1 MADDRSNKGLTY
13 LNTLSAADR
22 QKLFDEMQR
31 TDFRAFARQA
41 LHHLVPGLEWNW
53 HVDVL
58 IQAAGKVA
66 HEGEHRLMVNIA
78 PRMLKSQVFSAVL
91 PAYLLGRNPECR
103 IVCVSYSQDL
113 SETLAADT
121 LRIMDSDWY
130 RRLFPTVSLSKRAVA
145 RIRTTEGGG
154 RMATSVGGTITGMG
168 GDYIIVDDAMN
179 AADAE
184 SEALR
189 NSTNEW
195 LASTLFSRLDK
206 PKFGSIVM
214 VAQRLHQDDP
224 CGRFMSKGDWRV
236 LSIPMQATEA
246 KTYDL
251 GFGHSH
257 TVKPGD
263 LIHPSRFGLTEFN
276 QQRLELGERRFEAQ
290 YMQTPVPAD
299 GAFFKRG
306 WLLFDQEA
314 MARQPGD
321 TVIQSWD
328 VAAKAGD
335 SNDFC
340 VCVTA
345 IQRRSQVIVIEVL
358 RKRMMFPE
366 LYRTVIA
373 QAERHRPEK
382 LLVEDASAGQQLI
395 QMLRAEQ
402 PRGVP
407 LPLAMET
414 TRSKEDRAA
423 MALARFEAGGVVLPA
438 SASWLETFTSELLS
452 FPAGRH
458 DDQVDAIVHLV
469 NYTIAHPPLPIELE
483 VDAGT
488 KPSYWDGA
496 GGRVRDLPSPEIPPD
511 DFDWDDPDL
520 PPDFHPPFQPLF

>member
-145 RIRTTEGGG
+145 QI
-154 RMATSVGGTITGMG
+154 
-168 GDYIIVDDAMN
+168 
-179 AADAE
+179 
-184 SEALR
+184 
-189 NSTNEW
+189 
-195 LASTLFSRLDK
+195 
-206 PKFGSIVM
+206 
-214 VAQRLHQDDP
+214 
-224 CGRFMSKGDWRV
+224 
-236 LSIPMQATEA
+236 A

-520 PPDFHPPFQPLF
+520 PPDFPPPFQPLF